1 MISSADLT
9 FWANLAAIG
18 GFVVTTAGA
27 GVGIYGYC
35 AYRSGWKKKT
45 DALVAY
51 LKQKKEEAPDGKKGQ
66 QTSMHLIRY
75 VGLTEDEIL
84 KISFESSHV
93 KRSVGTDDQGKA
105 DTLFFEYE
113 P

>member
-1 MISSADLT
+1 MIASTDLT
-9 FWANLAAIG
+9 FWADIAAIG
-18 GFVVTTAGA
+18 GFAVTAAGA

-45 DALVAY
+45 DALVTY
-51 LKQKKEEAPDGKKGQ
+51 LKRKKDEAPDGKKGQ
-66 QTSMHLIRY
+66 QTAVHLIRY

-84 KISFESSHV
+84 KISFENGHV
-93 KRSVGTDDQGKA
+93 KRSVGNDDQGKA

>member
-1 MISSADLT
+1 MIADTDLV

-18 GFVVTTAGA
+18 AFIVTVAGA

-35 AYRSGWKKKT
+35 AYRCGWKKKA

-51 LKQKKEEAPDGKKGQ
+51 LKQKKDEAGDGKRGQ
-66 QTSMHLIRY
+66 QTVMHLIRY

-84 KISFESSHV
+84 KISFENEHV
-93 KRSVGTDDQGKA
+93 KRSVGKDDQGKA